1 MKTADHAEP
10 NIRKMGVRVRKGVR
24 KTTKV
29 TIIALMA
36 GVAVAI
42 LVGCSGQPLSTRE
55 KGTLIGGGAGAATGA
70 IIGAAVGA
78 PGIGAAIGG
87 GIGAVGGALISNS
100 MQNQETQQQQTQ
112 GQIQQQQQELEQQRQ
127 QIEQMK
133 QQQQTI
139 ASKQR
144 TNCECVHSRG
154 GERCA
159 RASYQQ
165 S

>member
-1 MKTADHAEP
+1 MKTAAD
-10 NIRKMGVRVRKGVR
+10 NKTKIWKTGVRVRKGVA
-24 KTTKV
+24 KTTRV
-29 TIIALMA
+29 TTRFTIIALMA
-36 GVAVAI
+36 GMAVAT

-87 GIGAVGGALISNS
+87 GIGAVGGALIGNS

-133 QQQQTI
+133 QQQQT
-139 ASKQR
+139 
-144 TNCECVHSRG
+144 E
-154 GERCA
+154 
-159 RASYQQ
+159 
-165 S
+165 